1 MQEIILNSV
10 RFIKLYLRNYG
21 VFLGSNEIDF
31 DRHCTLII
39 GNSGT
44 GKTTIVNA
52 LANLGPAIG
61 VKPHSQAKSPE
72 MSVEVLT
79 EGNRNLVKKY
89 SRLIFLDEESI
100 YSHMFNNEDPF
111 IDILDHQQ
119 LKAVKDEARENFQT
133 MLSRKTWKIETHKD
147 LNPNIMAAGE
157 RICFGYA
164 YIFAVRKILNLDL
177 PAVFDAP
184 FGRLD
189 RQLKQEVRA
198 FLKDQP
204 CQQIMLF
211 LGGYEFDEHD
221 KLDYTL
227 DYRDGYT
234 IVIKSG

>member
-1 MQEIILNSV
+1 MQATVLNSV

-31 DRHCTLII
+31 DRYCTLII

-52 LANLGPAIG
+52 LANLGPATGI
-61 VKPHSQAKSPE
+61 KPHFQAKNPE
-72 MSVEVLT
+72 MSVDIVT
-79 EGNRNLVKKY
+79 EGNRNLVKEY
-89 SRLIFLDEESI
+89 SRLIFLDEKSI
-100 YSHMFNNEDPF
+100 YSPMFNNEDPL
-111 IDILDHQQ
+111 IDILNYQQ
-119 LKAVKDEARENFQT
+119 LKAVKDEGREIFQT
-133 MLSRKTWKIETHKD
+133 MLSRKTWKIEAHKD
-147 LNPNIMAAGE
+147 LNPNTMTAGE

-164 YIFAVRKILNLDL
+164 YSFAVRKILNLDL
-177 PAVFDAP
+177 PAVLDTP

-189 RQLKQEVRA
+189 LQLKQAVCT
-198 FLKDQP
+198 FPKDQP
-204 CQQIMLF
+204 CQQIMF

-221 KLDYTL
+221 KPDYTL